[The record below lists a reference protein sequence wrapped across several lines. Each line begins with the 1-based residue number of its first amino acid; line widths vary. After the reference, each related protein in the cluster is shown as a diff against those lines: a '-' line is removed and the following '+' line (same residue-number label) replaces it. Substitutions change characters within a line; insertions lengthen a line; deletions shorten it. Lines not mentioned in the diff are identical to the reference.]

1 MKGLVTLLIWLLV
14 STTACTQYNKDVVVA
29 IQPLGTIP
37 QTQIDLVKAAID
49 SVYGLPVKVLPTKPP
64 FEAAYTPLKGNRY
77 RADSTIA
84 ILKRTRPDSVDY
96 IIGLTNFDI
105 CITKYAADGSI
116 KKPEH
121 KYTDFG
127 IFGLGYRPGPSCV
140 VSTFRFG
147 SFDTEVAKSRLAKV
161 CVHEL
166 GHNFGLPHCPDKK
179 CVMTD
184 AVETIATVDNA
195 ELRLCDKCRAKLD
208 MD

>member
-1 MKGLVTLLIWLLV
+1 MVFVVTVIG
-14 STTACTQYNKDVVVA
+14 CTQYSNDAVIA

-37 QTQIDLVKAAID
+37 QEQIELIKEAIA
-49 SVYGLPVKVLPTKPP
+49 SVYDLSVIVLPARAP
-64 FEAAYTPLKGNRY
+64 FASAYTPLKGNRY
-77 RADSTIA
+77 RADTTIA
-84 ILKRTRPDSVDY
+84 ILKRTRPDSVDF
-96 IIGLTNFDI
+96 IMGITNFDI
-105 CITKYAADGSI
+105 CITKYAADGTV

-121 KYTDFG
+121 KYADFG

-140 VSTFRFG
+140 VSTFRLGDFN
-147 SFDTEVAKSRLAKV
+147 TEITKNRLAKI

-184 AVETIATVDNA
+184 AVESIATVDNA
-195 ELRLCDKCRAKLD
+195 ELRLCKECKATLG